1 MEGTLL
7 MSQHICS
14 SLPSLSF
21 KCVCVV
27 QRLPAVTVTPL
38 RLTSHPSRRPCG
50 HPGNRRLPKLAPA
63 LSLSWSILQHFLPI
77 HSGHTLTSLI
87 ITANTAAGAPRAPTT
102 HTHTHRVISFRT
114 NILVNAAPYHT
125 NKFLYDHF
133 LQSYIN
139 DVCLFFVCLF

>member
-1 MEGTLL
+1 MLL
-7 MSQHICS
+7 MSLHKCS
-14 SLPSLSF
+14 SLPSLSFKQF

-38 RLTSHPSRRPCG
+38 RPTSHPSRPPCG

-102 HTHTHRVISFRT
+102 HTHTQQQHTVIVFRT

-125 NKFLYDHF
+125 NKFHYGHMLV
-133 LQSYIN
+133 IEIM
-139 DVCLFFVCLF
+139 FVCLF